1 MMQSKHFT
9 VIAAT
14 FALASGCASHVKP
27 PAGPVAVTAQTKFED
42 LRGIF
47 MAKVPSSPLPRPG
60 GWLPLTAKVP
70 ADQVETAL
78 GVAGSDLATW
88 CTLQRGTYY
97 APGATNKS
105 EVVKNAEIESTHLWK
120 AADMGMSSAYTQSCE
135 VDGKVYLLS
144 GYNIGF
150 AWLSHDGRATKAQ
163 AAKEAEEK
171 RIAGFA
177 AAMKES
183 RARAEKESQAAARS
197 RRETEARRTA
207 VLERSANGTQ
217 LVCTGRQSRG
227 LTIADVWYI
236 CKGQDIGTLTFAAF
250 SQAGWRLS
258 SQTLVPVLMT
268 SGNVEHDAT
277 VVFEKF
283 R

>member
-1 MMQSKHFT
+1 MIQSKDLI
-9 VIAAT
+9 VLAAT
-14 FALASGCASHVKP
+14 VALASGCASNVKP
-27 PAGPVAVTAQTKFED
+27 RVAPMEVTAQTTFED
-42 LRGIF
+42 LRGLF
-47 MAKVPSSPLPRPG
+47 MAKVPASPLPRPG

-70 ADQVETAL
+70 SDQVETAL
-78 GVAGSDLATW
+78 RIAGSDLAAW
-88 CTLQRGTYY
+88 CSLQSGTYY
-97 APGATNKS
+97 APRATNKS
-105 EVVKNAEIESTHLWK
+105 DVVKSAEVESAHLWK
-120 AADMGMSSAYTQSCE
+120 AADMSMSGEYTQSCE
-135 VDGKVYLLS
+135 VNGKVYLLS

-150 AWLSHDGRATKAQ
+150 AWLSHEVRTTKAQ

-171 RIAGFA
+171 RIAEFA

-183 RARAEKESQAAARS
+183 RARAEKESQAADKA
-197 RRETEARRTA
+197 RRETDSRRAA
-207 VLERSANGTQ
+207 VLERSAKGTQ
-217 LVCTGRQSRG
+217 LVCTGRQPSG
-227 LTIADVWYI
+227 GAIADIWYS
-236 CKGQDIGTLTFAAF
+236 CKGQDIGILTFAAF

>member
-9 VIAAT
+9 VLAAT
-14 FALASGCASHVKP
+14 VALASGCASNVKP
-27 PAGPVAVTAQTKFED
+27 PVAPVAVTAQTKFED
-42 LRGIF
+42 LRGLF
-47 MAKVPSSPLPRPG
+47 MAKVPSSPLPRSG

-70 ADQVETAL
+70 PDQVETAL
-78 GVAGSDLATW
+78 RVAGSDLTTW
-88 CTLQRGTYY
+88 CSLQRGTYY
-97 APGATNKS
+97 APGVTNKS
-105 EVVKNAEIESTHLWK
+105 QVVKNAEVESTHLWK
-120 AADMGMSSAYTQSCE
+120 AADMDMSSAYTQSCE
-135 VDGKVYLLS
+135 VNGKVYLLS

-150 AWLSHDGRATKAQ
+150 AWLSHEVRATRAQ

-171 RIAGFA
+171 RIAEFA

-183 RARAEKESQAAARS
+183 RAKAEKESQAADKS
-197 RRETEARRTA
+197 RRETDARRTA
-207 VLERSANGTQ
+207 VLERSPNGTQ

-227 LTIADVWYI
+227 ATFAEIWYI
-236 CKGQDIGTLTFAAF
+236 CRGQDIGTLTFAAF